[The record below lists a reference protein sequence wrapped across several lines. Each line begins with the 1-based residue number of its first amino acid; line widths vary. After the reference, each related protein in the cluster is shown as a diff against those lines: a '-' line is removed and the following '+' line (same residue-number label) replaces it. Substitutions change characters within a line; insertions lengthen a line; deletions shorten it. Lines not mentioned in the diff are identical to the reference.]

1 MEGKKPGTNARFMRE
16 LIEVVNELGSAIDV
30 EENVIPS
37 VENERPV
44 DVGPVE
50 ISGENCH
57 HIDEG

>member
-1 MEGKKPGTNARFMRE
+1 MESNKPRPSPSFMRE
-16 LIEVVNELGSAIDV
+16 LVEAVNQLGSTIEV

-57 HIDEG
+57 QIDQG